1 MPLSGFVQIF
11 GHSSSACAAAPWSYR
26 LAPLPP
32 RSTTTDPLPPDS
44 GSGGCVRMELSSG
57 GCVLM
62 ELRSFPPVLGI
73 AKEVGRAD
81 MADAT
86 NATTLRTRPPPGLT
100 RTTRVAPSAVA
111 RSDTRQMSHASFLA
125 GMFWVRNMEGFS
137 IWLHKGVGIF
147 ETLPGLWV
155 ARSFPGSLHWYSTT
169 CWFFTELFSNLGT
182 TCH

>member
-62 ELRSFPPVLGI
+62 ELNSFSPVLGI

-86 NATTLRTRPPPGLT
+86 NATTLRTRPPPWYFRILRLVGRRISTPMLVFGLGE
-100 RTTRVAPSAVA
+100 RWIIRGQEWE
-111 RSDTRQMSHASFLA
+111 R
-125 GMFWVRNMEGFS
+125 
-137 IWLHKGVGIF
+137 KK
-147 ETLPGLWV
+147 TLGDQRW
-155 ARSFPGSLHWYSTT
+155 W
-169 CWFFTELFSNLGT
+169 
-182 TCH
+182 

>member
-62 ELRSFPPVLGI
+62 ELRSFSPVLGI

-111 RSDTRQMSHASFLA
+111 RSDTREMSHASFLA
-125 GMFWVRNMEGFS
+125 GMFWVRNIEGFS
-137 IWLHKGVGIF
+137 IWNFCGVEIF
-147 ETLPGLWV
+147 
-155 ARSFPGSLHWYSTT
+155 
-169 CWFFTELFSNLGT
+169 
-182 TCH
+182 